1 MINTVIFDMD
11 GVLIDSAP
19 HHYEVLKDFMGEH
32 GVEIT
37 IDDFREFNGTTT
49 KEVIEYL
56 SQKHVKDFDVHAIS
70 VEKEKRAWKKISEEA
85 AIFDGVCELI
95 QELKENGFKIALA
108 TSTELEYAEHFF
120 RMSGLKSEFD
130 AIVTK
135 DDVRRSKPDPEIFQV
150 AAKKV
155 GSKPEECVV
164 IEDASNGVKAAHA
177 AGMKCIGIK
186 SEFSKPEKLM
196 AADKVVDSIRQ
207 INIRTIME
215 L

>member
-70 VEKEKRAWKKISEEA
+70 LEKEKRAWKKISEEA
-85 AIFDGVCELI
+85 EIFDGVCELI
-95 QELKENGFKIALA
+95 QTLKENGFKIALA

-120 RMSGLKSEFD
+120 RMSGLKKEFD

-135 DDVRRSKPDPEIFQV
+135 DDIHRSKPDPEIFRLASERV
-150 AAKKV
+150 D
-155 GSKPEECVV
+155 SKPEECVV
-164 IEDASNGVKAAHA
+164 VEDAFNGVKAAHA

-186 SEFSKPEKLM
+186 SEFSNPENLKI
-196 AADKVVDSIRQ
+196 ADVVVDNIKQ
-207 INIRTIME
+207 INVRMIME
-215 L
+215 I